1 MLWLKHIWA
10 EFHAYVSPGLVNE
23 MTSKPEGIH
32 TKLEGSKI
40 NLSFHWKQEQK
51 THYCNFFRS
60 WFLVMWLWQ
69 AFLRQNNDGVVEKH
83 NKTAAVELYTLS
95 LVRVN
100 ILLVWGHLVD
110 QLSWR

>member
-1 MLWLKHIWA
+1 M
-10 EFHAYVSPGLVNE
+10 
-23 MTSKPEGIH
+23 
-32 TKLEGSKI
+32 KLEGAKI
-40 NLSFHWKQEQK
+40 NLSFHWKQEHK

-69 AFLRQNNDGVVEKH
+69 ASLRQTMTEWWKN
-83 NKTAAVELYTLS
+83 NKTAAVEWYTLS
-95 LVRVN
+95 LVRVS

>member
-1 MLWLKHIWA
+1 M
-10 EFHAYVSPGLVNE
+10 
-23 MTSKPEGIH
+23 
-32 TKLEGSKI
+32 KLEGAKI

-69 AFLRQNNDGVVEKH
+69 ASLRQTMTEWWKN
-83 NKTAAVELYTLS
+83 NKTAAVEWYTLS
-95 LVRVN
+95 FVRVS

>member
-10 EFHAYVSPGLVNE
+10 VFHAYVSSVLVNE
-23 MTSKPEGIH
+23 MTSKPEGTH

-69 AFLRQNNDGVVEKH
+69 ASLRQNNDGAVEKQ
-83 NKTAAVELYTLS
+83 NKTAAVGWHTLS
-95 LVRVN
+95 LVRVSV
-100 ILLVWGHLVD
+100 LLVWGHLVD
-110 QLSWR
+110 QLSCR